1 MTESYEDMRLCP
13 VCNRIRP
20 RSDMLFTHDC
30 HGITFRLVCWECY
43 TRTPTNRSKTTI
55 DGKERDG

>member
-1 MTESYEDMRLCP
+1 MTENYEDMRMCP

-43 TRTPTNRSKTTI
+43 DEQI
-55 DGKERDG
+55 EDDY

>member
-30 HGITFRLVCWECY
+30 HGITFRFPYPHRFVVEIGFAPLILS
-43 TRTPTNRSKTTI
+43 RNRAPA
-55 DGKERDG
+55 